1 MMQVLQVTSSGKVKA
16 WNQARCSLPLV
27 STLLANADQRNFIRI
42 DSSFWNSIEI
52 LGKPRGRAFV
62 VVDKGEDPE
71 NQIIDV
77 GVFRVFKD
85 EDGLAAKTNWEDY
98 ELMEARGMKA
108 PVVKIGEKSK

>member
-1 MMQVLQVTSSGKVKA
+1 M
-16 WNQARCSLPLV
+16 
-27 STLLANADQRNFIRI
+27 
-42 DSSFWNSIEI
+42 
-52 LGKPRGRAFV
+52 
-62 VVDKGEDPE
+62 VDKGEDPE

>member
-1 MMQVLQVTSSGKVKA
+1 MEGYSSGIYVKDA
-16 WNQARCSLPLV
+16 LV
-27 STLLANADQRNFIRI
+27 ISGTITPEGIKDLR
-42 DSSFWNSIEI
+42 
-52 LGKPRGRAFV
+52 RAFV

-77 GVFRVFKD
+77 GVSRVFKD